1 MIDGNRIVNKLVKL
15 DEVKTMKD
23 VKPLT
28 YASFPGP
35 HCPLFGSALVLKDIR
50 DAMFM
55 VIGTD
60 ECSYY
65 TKQMAMG
72 ESYGGV
78 DGRCVSVILDQHDI
92 TFGCDKK
99 ITAAFK
105 ELMAEY
111 KPKAIFFITT
121 CVVELIGDDVKSL
134 GENLSEEYEIP
145 VLTVKTE
152 HFKCEN
158 HIPGF
163 ERTLTACIDIMDKV
177 EKSENLTVNIL
188 GQRLGKFED
197 TELYSILEEEKIEI
211 NLMLPGCLVEDIK
224 RARRGHINIVAN
236 PIGLPL
242 AKKMKSKFGIPY
254 IIFDKFV
261 SLDKV
266 MEAYNSLFDLLQ
278 IEVPNRIKEKYIEA
292 TEAIQKGKRELEGV
306 KYIFGN
312 TPFHCFEVNSFMS
325 KLGMV
330 PQLIQTANIA
340 EEDRVYIEEIL
351 KYNNPYITK
360 NANIAPLQGVYD
372 VLKPDLYLG
381 HEYAVRL
388 AKKGIAIVKSDS
400 ASSMLG
406 LEVIP
411 FLVNELI
418 RAYNQAKEYQGGL

>member
-1 MIDGNRIVNKLVKL
+1 MIDGNRIISKLVKL
-15 DEVKTMKD
+15 NEVESMKD
-23 VKPLT
+23 VKSLT

-35 HCPLFGSALVLKDIR
+35 HCPLFGSALVLKEIR
-50 DAMFM
+50 DAVFM

-65 TKQMAMG
+65 TKQMAMT
-72 ESYGGV
+72 EAYGGV

-99 ITAAFK
+99 IISAFN
-105 ELMAEY
+105 ELMEEY
-111 KPKAIFFITT
+111 NPKAVFFITT

-163 ERTLTACIDIMDKV
+163 ERTLTACIDIMENQD
-177 EKSENLTVNIL
+177 KSEKLSVNVL
-188 GQRLGKFED
+188 GQRIGKFED
-197 TELYSILEEEKIEI
+197 TELYDILKEENIEI
-211 NLMLPGCLVEDIK
+211 NLMLPGCSIEDIK
-224 RARRGHINIVAN
+224 KARRGHINIVAN
-236 PIGLPL
+236 AIGLPL
-242 AKKMKSKFGIPY
+242 AKKMKSKFGIHY
-254 IIFDKFV
+254 IVFDKFV
-261 SLDKV
+261 NIDKI
-266 MEAYNSLFDLLQ
+266 MEAYNLLFDSLHM
-278 IEVPNRIKEKYIEA
+278 EVPNKIKEKYLEAVQAIE
-292 TEAIQKGKRELEGV
+292 KGKVELKDV

-312 TPFHCFEVNSFMS
+312 TPFQCFEVNSFMS
-325 KLGMV
+325 KLGMI
-330 PQLIQTANIA
+330 PQLIQTSNIT
-340 EEDRVYIEEIL
+340 EEDKKYIDEIL
-351 KYNNPYITK
+351 EYNNPYITK

-388 AKKGIAIVKSDS
+388 AKKGIAVVHSDK
-400 ASSMLG
+400 ASSMIG

-418 RAYNQAKEYQGGL
+418 RSYNQAKEYQGGL

>member
-15 DEVKTMKD
+15 NEVENMKD

-35 HCPLFGSALVLKDIR
+35 HCPLFGSALVLKEIR
-50 DAMFM
+50 DAMFV

-65 TKQMAMG
+65 TKQMAMS
-72 ESYGGV
+72 EAYGGV

-99 ITAAFK
+99 ITLAFK
-105 ELMAEY
+105 EIMDEY
-111 KPKAIFFITT
+111 NPKAIFFITT
-121 CVVELIGDDVKSL
+121 CVVELIGDDVESL
-134 GENLSEEYEIP
+134 GDNLSQQYGIP

-163 ERTLTACIDIMDKV
+163 ERTLTACINIMEKQD
-177 EKSENLTVNIL
+177 KSEKLSINIL
-188 GQRLGKFED
+188 GQRIGKFED
-197 TELYSILEEEKIEI
+197 TELYSILKEEDIEI

-224 RARRGHINIVAN
+224 KARRAHINIVTNSIA
-236 PIGLPL
+236 LPL
-242 AKKMKSKFGIPY
+242 AKQMKSKFKIPY
-254 IIFDKFV
+254 IVFDKFV
-261 SLDKV
+261 NIDKV
-266 MEAYNSLFDLLQ
+266 MEAYNSLFEILNL
-278 IEVPNRIKEKYIEA
+278 EVPMEIKEKYIEA
-292 TEAIQKGKRELEGV
+292 SKFIEQGKKELEGV

-312 TPFHCFEVNSFMS
+312 TPFSCFEVNSFMC
-325 KLGMV
+325 KLGMI
-330 PQLIQTANIA
+330 PELIQAVNIS
-340 EEDRVYIEEIL
+340 EEDKIYIEEIL
-351 KYNNPYITK
+351 KYHNPYITK

-381 HEYAVRL
+381 HEYAIRL
-388 AKKGIAIVKSDS
+388 AKKGIAVVNSDR
-400 ASSMLG
+400 ASSMIG

-411 FLVNELI
+411 FLVKELI
-418 RAYNQAKEYQGGL
+418 RSYNQAKEYQGGL